1 MYEDV
6 RYPSW
11 IFAPNVIARGRGDV
25 QFVALALPPSG
36 RHHIA
41 AVDLDYR
48 DIGRTHKQVEFL
60 SFDVIYFGS
69 VV

>member
-1 MYEDV
+1 M
-6 RYPSW
+6 
-11 IFAPNVIARGRGDV
+11 IARGRGDV